1 MNWLYALIYIILA
14 PILGGLLAGVDL
26 KITAR
31 MQGRQG
37 PPILQPF
44 YDVMKLLRKEAVVV
58 NHAETFLVVMFLLF
72 MIATGVIFFTG
83 GDLLLVIFALT
94 LASIFLLMAAYSTN
108 SPYSNLGADR
118 ELLAMMAYEP
128 MVLFTAMG
136 FYLSDK
142 TFSVGSMMSS
152 QLPSIV
158 YLPGVFI
165 GFVYI
170 LTFKFRKSPFDIST
184 SHHAHQ
190 ELVSGL
196 TTEFAGPTLA
206 IVEITHWYENIMLLG
221 FIYLFFAWKAP
232 ISPLVA
238 VIVCLFIYFL
248 EILMD
253 NSFAR
258 VRWKWALKTAW
269 GITATVG
276 FLNLVILSLILK

>member
-1 MNWLYALIYIILA
+1 MSGLDALIYVIFA
-14 PILGGLLAGVDL
+14 PLLGGLLAGVDL
-26 KITAR
+26 KLTAR

-44 YDVMKLLRKEAVVV
+44 YDVIKLLRKESVIV

-72 MIATGVIFFTG
+72 MVATGVIFFSG

-94 LASIFLLMAAYSTN
+94 LSSIFLLMAAYSTN

-136 FYLSDK
+136 FYLAQK
-142 TFSVGSMMSS
+142 TFSVSAIAASV
-152 QLPSIV
+152 LPSIV
-158 YLPGVFI
+158 YLPGIFA
-165 GFVYI
+165 GFVFI

-190 ELVSGL
+190 ELVKGL
-196 TTEFAGPTLA
+196 TTEFSGPTLA
-206 IVEITHWYENIMLLG
+206 LVEITHWYENIMLLG
-221 FIYLFFAWKAP
+221 FVYLFFAWRAP
-232 ISPLVA
+232 LSPLVA
-238 VIVCLFIYFL
+238 VLVCLFIYFL

-258 VRWKWALKTAW
+258 VRWKWALKTVWAL
-269 GITATVG
+269 TATVG
-276 FLNLVILSLILK
+276 FLNLVILSLIL

>member
-1 MNWLYALIYIILA
+1 MNWLYALIYVLMA

-37 PPILQPF
+37 PPIVQPF
-44 YDVMKLLRKEAVVV
+44 YDVMKLFRKEAVVV
-58 NHAETFLVVMFLLF
+58 NNATTFLVVMFLLF
-72 MIATGVIFFTG
+72 MIATGIIFFSG
-83 GDLLLVIFALT
+83 GDFLLVIFALT
-94 LASIFLLMAAYSTN
+94 LASIFLLIAAYSTN

-142 TFSVGSMMSS
+142 TFTVSSIMSS
-152 QLPSIV
+152 QIPSII

-165 GFVYI
+165 GFVFI

-196 TTEFAGPTLA
+196 TTEFSGPTLA

-221 FIYLFFAWKAP
+221 FVYLFFAWNAP
-232 ISPLVA
+232 LSPLVA
-238 VIVCLFIYFL
+238 VAVCLFIYFL
-248 EILMD
+248 EILID

-258 VRWKWALKTAW
+258 VRWKWALKTVW
-269 GITATVG
+269 VLTASVG

>member
-1 MNWLYALIYIILA
+1 MNWLYALIYIVLA
-14 PILGGLLAGVDL
+14 PFLGGLLAGTDL

-31 MQGRQG
+31 MQGRKG
-37 PPILQPF
+37 PPVLQPF
-44 YDVMKLLRKEAVVV
+44 YDVMKLFRKEAVVV

-72 MIATGVIFFTG
+72 MVVTGALFFSG

-94 LASIFLLMAAYSTN
+94 LSSIFLLMAAYSTN

-128 MVLFTAMG
+128 MVLFMAMG
-136 FYLSDK
+136 LYLSDR
-142 TFSVGSMMSS
+142 TFSVSGMMVSE
-152 QLPSIV
+152 LPSIL

-206 IVEITHWYENIMLLG
+206 LVEITHWYENIMLLG
-221 FIYLFFAWKAP
+221 FVYLFFAWDSP

-238 VIVCLFIYFL
+238 VFACLFIYFL

-269 GITATVG
+269 GLTVTVG

>member
-1 MNWLYALIYIILA
+1 MNWLYALIYVLMA

-37 PPILQPF
+37 PPIVQPF
-44 YDVMKLLRKEAVVV
+44 YDVMKLFRKEAVVV
-58 NHAETFLVVMFLLF
+58 NNATTFLVVMFLLF
-72 MIATGVIFFTG
+72 MIATGIIFFSG
-83 GDLLLVIFALT
+83 GDFLLVIFALT
-94 LASIFLLMAAYSTN
+94 LASIFLLIAAYSTN

-142 TFSVGSMMSS
+142 TFTVSSIMSS
-152 QLPSIV
+152 QIPSII

-165 GFVYI
+165 GVVFI

-196 TTEFAGPTLA
+196 TTEFSGPTLA

-221 FIYLFFAWKAP
+221 FVYLFFAWNAP
-232 ISPLVA
+232 LSPLVA
-238 VIVCLFIYFL
+238 VAVCLFIYFL
-248 EILMD
+248 EILID

-258 VRWKWALKTAW
+258 VRWKWALKTVW
-269 GITATVG
+269 VLTASVG

>member
-1 MNWLYALIYIILA
+1 MNWLYALIYVLMA

-37 PPILQPF
+37 PPIVQPF
-44 YDVMKLLRKEAVVV
+44 YDVMKLFRKEAVVV
-58 NHAETFLVVMFLLF
+58 NNATTFLVVMFLLF
-72 MIATGVIFFTG
+72 MIATGVIFFSG
-83 GDLLLVIFALT
+83 GDFLLVIFALT
-94 LASIFLLMAAYSTN
+94 LASIFLLIAAYSTN

-136 FYLSDK
+136 FYMSDK
-142 TFSVGSMMSS
+142 TFTVGSIMSS
-152 QLPSIV
+152 PIPSIV

-165 GFVYI
+165 GFVFI

-196 TTEFAGPTLA
+196 TTEFSGPTLA

-221 FIYLFFAWKAP
+221 FVYLFFAWNAP
-232 ISPLVA
+232 LSPLVA
-238 VIVCLFIYFL
+238 VAVCLFIYFS
-248 EILMD
+248 EILID

-258 VRWKWALKTAW
+258 VRWKWALKTVW
-269 GITATVG
+269 VLTATVG

>member
-1 MNWLYALIYIILA
+1 MSWLHALIYIVLA
-14 PILGGLLAGVDL
+14 PFLGGLLAGVDL

-44 YDVMKLLRKEAVVV
+44 YDVMKLLRKEPAIV
-58 NHAETFLVVMFLLF
+58 NHAETFLVIMFLLF
-72 MIATGVIFFTG
+72 MMATGVIFFSG

-94 LASIFLLMAAYSTN
+94 LSSIFLLMAAYSTN

-118 ELLAMMAYEP
+118 ELLAMMTYEP

-136 FYLSDK
+136 FYLADK
-142 TFSVGSMMSS
+142 SFSVGSIAMSEI
-152 QLPSIV
+152 PPII
-158 YLPGVFI
+158 YLPGIFVGFVFI
-165 GFVYI
+165 
-170 LTFKFRKSPFDIST
+170 LSFKFRKSPFDIST

-196 TTEFAGPTLA
+196 TTEFSGPTLA
-206 IVEITHWYENIMLLG
+206 VVEITHWYENIMLLG
-221 FIYLFFAWKAP
+221 FVYLFFSWKAAF
-232 ISPLVA
+232 SPAIAVA
-238 VIVCLFIYFL
+238 VCLVVYFL

-258 VRWKWALKTAW
+258 VRWKWALKTVWAV
-269 GITATVG
+269 TATVG
-276 FLNLVILSLILK
+276 FLNLVILSLVL

>member
-1 MNWLYALIYIILA
+1 MNWLFALIYVLSA
-14 PILGGLLAGVDL
+14 PFLGGLIAGIDL

-37 PPILQPF
+37 PPIVQPF
-44 YDVMKLLRKEAVVV
+44 YDVIKLLHKEVSVV
-58 NHAETFLVVMFLLF
+58 NRAEMFLVVMFLLF
-72 MIATGVIFFTG
+72 MIATGVIFFSG

-94 LASIFLLMAAYSTN
+94 LASIFLLTASYSTN

-136 FYLSDK
+136 FYMASK
-142 TFSVGSMMSS
+142 TFSVSGICASS
-152 QLPSIV
+152 LPAIV
-158 YLPGVFI
+158 YLPGIFVGFVFI
-165 GFVYI
+165 
-170 LTFKFRKSPFDIST
+170 LAFKFRKSPFDLSA

-196 TTEFAGPTLA
+196 NTEFSGPTLA
-206 IVEITHWYENIMLLG
+206 IVEITHWYENVMLLG
-221 FIYLFFAWKAP
+221 LVYLFFAWNSSV
-232 ISPLVA
+232 SPFLGLAACLLV
-238 VIVCLFIYFL
+238 YFL

-258 VRWKWALKTAW
+258 VRWKWALKTVW
-269 GITATVG
+269 ILTATVG
-276 FLNLVILSLILK
+276 FLNLVILSLIL

>member
-1 MNWLYALIYIILA
+1 MA

-37 PPILQPF
+37 PPIVQPF
-44 YDVMKLLRKEAVVV
+44 YDVMKLFRKEAVVV
-58 NHAETFLVVMFLLF
+58 NNATTFLVVMFLLF
-72 MIATGVIFFTG
+72 MIATGVIFFSG
-83 GDLLLVIFALT
+83 GDFLLVIFALT
-94 LASIFLLMAAYSTN
+94 LASIFLLIAAYSTN

-136 FYLSDK
+136 FYMSDK
-142 TFSVGSMMSS
+142 TFTVGSIMSS
-152 QLPSIV
+152 PIPSIV

-165 GFVYI
+165 GFVFI

-196 TTEFAGPTLA
+196 TTEFSGPTLA

-221 FIYLFFAWKAP
+221 FVYLFFAWNAP
-232 ISPLVA
+232 LSPLVA
-238 VIVCLFIYFL
+238 VAVCLFIYFS
-248 EILMD
+248 EILID

-258 VRWKWALKTAW
+258 VRWKWALKTVW
-269 GITATVG
+269 VLTATVG